1 MENSAHQVGSDQHH
15 PSGKLKTSKIIAYS
29 AIAVPG
35 AMFAYPIAVWLPAF
49 YAGELGISLAAIASM
64 LFIARMTDIVTD
76 PVVGYIS
83 DHLKGPWGRRKP
95 IIALGVPVL
104 LLGIVMLLMP
114 GYIWGGVPGA
124 WYLLV
129 WYMVMYLGVTLVFLP
144 YGAWGAELSSDYHE
158 RSRIMGI
165 REFFTMGGLILAA
178 AIPAI
183 VQGTGRVNPSE
194 VLAVMALAV
203 VGITP
208 LVAVLALWRVRENPN
223 VGSQKIP
230 LMEGLRLV
238 ARNGPMVRILLIH
251 IIVMAGEA
259 FRNALSLFFM
269 RDVIGIQAIG
279 PLYLIYF
286 IAGLV
291 AIPFWLWLGR
301 RIGKHKGFAVCLGAV
316 GVISILTYFLSPGD
330 FLAFKILFYLKG
342 SCFGG
347 LMFLPAS
354 MLADVV
360 DVDTARSGG
369 KRAGT
374 FFAISGMCGKLATAF
389 GTSLPLYIIAWFN
402 FDASGAEGVNSTQTL
417 QWLDFN
423 YAIMPAFFFAAAL
436 YLIWKYPLTAERH
449 ARLLVMIE
457 KRNARLAATGRAQ

>member
-1 MENSAHQVGSDQHH
+1 MDVQLEHMQAGENSTDSTGR
-15 PSGKLKTSKIIAYS
+15 LKTSKIAIYG

-35 AMFAYPIAVWLPAF
+35 AMFGYPIAIWLPPF

-64 LFIARMTDIVTD
+64 LFLARLTDIVTD
-76 PVVGYIS
+76 PIVGYIS

-104 LLGIVMLLMP
+104 LLGIVMLFMP

-129 WYMVMYLGVTLVFLP
+129 WYMVMYFGVTLMFLP
-144 YGAWGAELSSDYHE
+144 YGAWGAELSPDYHE

-165 REFFTMGGLILAA
+165 REFFTLGGLILAA

-183 VQGTGRVNPSE
+183 VQGTGRISASD
-194 VLAVMALAV
+194 VLAVMALVV

-208 LVAVLALWRVRENPN
+208 PIVALALWRVKENPDLGRQN
-223 VGSQKIP
+223 IP
-230 LMEGLRLV
+230 LMEGLKLV

-251 IIVMAGEA
+251 IIVVAGEA

-269 RDVIGIQAIG
+269 RDVIGIHGIG
-279 PLYLIYF
+279 ALYLVYF
-286 IAGLV
+286 SAGLL
-291 AIPFWLWLGR
+291 AIPLWVMLGKKM
-301 RIGKHKGFAVCLGAV
+301 GKHRAFAVCMAV
-316 GVISILTYFLSPGD
+316 VSVVSIGCFFLDYGD
-330 FLAFKILFYLKG
+330 ITGFKVLFLLKG
-342 SCFGG
+342 ACFGG
-347 LMFLPAS
+347 LALLPAS

-374 FFAISGMCGKLATAF
+374 FFAYPVWQANWRRPLAHRFRSILLRGSDLMPWAEKVPTAPKRFGGLPSIMRLCPPSSLEQRSILSG
-389 GTSLPLYIIAWFN
+389 II
-402 FDASGAEGVNSTQTL
+402 
-417 QWLDFN
+417 
-423 YAIMPAFFFAAAL
+423 P
-436 YLIWKYPLTAERH
+436 
-449 ARLLVMIE
+449 
-457 KRNARLAATGRAQ
+457 